1 MLKKMR
7 RTQFFEHFV
16 RSDNLLITN
25 ILHTNSS
32 FLSLNVLKNQL
43 TFKFLFS
50 HFPKVKIIHSLTSRL
65 KQTVFFSASLCFFSS
80 QRAVFIFSAHS
91 GKNSSALQIKL
102 QCAVKKKT
110 VRWKFENLVL
120 FFKRLFTGD
129 K

>member
-16 RSDNLLITN
+16 RSDNMLITN

-32 FLSLNVLKNQL
+32 FLSSNALKNQL
-43 TFKFLFS
+43 TFKFLFRHTFQVEIYTLFNIS
-50 HFPKVKIIHSLTSRL
+50 SAPCCLFFRFPLFL
-65 KQTVFFSASLCFFSS
+65 FF
-80 QRAVFIFSAHS
+80 QRAVLKFSAHS
-91 GKNSSALQIKL
+91 ERISTALQIKL